1 MLKVGFGTNALEIPE
16 GTAMGGYA
24 FRDGTSTGL
33 LDPLRITA
41 LTWYDG
47 SRRAA
52 LVLVDAICV
61 NSDLTAAVRAALPD
75 VDLVWMAASHTH
87 AGPETGCVPGGGP
100 TPAGWLDRLTAGAVA
115 AVNRARVTETGS
127 HGRVHSGTLD
137 GVGAVRSDTA
147 GDAVVPVDLIEV
159 SAAGRRSGLVVVL
172 PVHPTVLPSENLLV
186 SADLTGAVR
195 RALSARVG
203 PGVWVAVA
211 TGAAGDIST
220 RHTRQGQ
227 DTAELDRLGGLV
239 ADHCLDLLGKP
250 ATAGW
255 STGSRLAW
263 RDRTVQLRPKPRTDE
278 GALVAEASAALA
290 DARSTGDA
298 AAVRVAEGNLDGAR
312 LTATVDRP
320 DQIEAEVGVL
330 RIGRLTLTAL
340 PGEPFLAT
348 AEGLRRDRL
357 EPMVVLGYAN
367 SYPGYLPPAAAYES
381 SGYEVLAAAVAPG
394 GAEAIALAA
403 AELAAEL
410 DG

>member
-1 MLKVGFGTNALEIPE
+1 MLNVGFGTSALDVGE
-16 GTAMGGYA
+16 GTPMGGYA
-24 FRDGTSTGL
+24 FRSGASVGT

-52 LVLVDAICV
+52 LVLMDTICV
-61 NSDLTAAVRAALPD
+61 NSDLTRAVRAALAD
-75 VDLVWMAASHTH
+75 VDLVWVAASHTH

-100 TPAGWLDRLTAGAVA
+100 TPAGWLEWLTTGAVA
-115 AVNRARVTETGS
+115 AVNRARATETGS
-127 HGRVHSGTLD
+127 HGRVCTGTVD

-147 GDAVVPVDLIEV
+147 GDALVPVDLIEV
-159 SAAGRRSGLVVVL
+159 SSAGRRSGLVVVL
-172 PVHPTVLPSENLLV
+172 PVHPTVLPAENLLV

-203 PGVWVAVA
+203 PRVWVAVA

-227 DTAELDRLGGLV
+227 DTGELDRLGGLV
-239 ADHCLDLLGKP
+239 ADHCLELLGGP
-250 ATAGW
+250 AAAGW
-255 STGSRLAW
+255 STGSRLSW
-263 RDRTVQLRPKPRTDE
+263 RGRTVELRPKARADG
-278 GALVAEASAALA
+278 GALVTAASAALA
-290 DARSTGDA
+290 DARSGGDP

-312 LTATVDRP
+312 LTAIVEPPDRI
-320 DQIEAEVGVL
+320 DAEVGVL

-348 AEGLRRDRL
+348 AEELRGDRVD
-357 EPMVVLGYAN
+357 PMIVLGYAN
-367 SYPGYLPPAAAYES
+367 SYPGYLPPAAAYDS

-394 GAEAIALAA
+394 SAEQVARAA
-403 AELAAEL
+403 AELTAEL
-410 DG
+410 GS

>member
-1 MLKVGFGTNALEIPE
+1 MLKVGFGTSALGVPD
-16 GTAMGGYA
+16 GTLMGGYA
-24 FRDGTSTGL
+24 FRTGVSAGI

-47 SRRAA
+47 ARRAA
-52 LVLVDAICV
+52 LVLADTICV
-61 NSDLTAAVRAALPD
+61 NSDLTRAVRAALPD
-75 VDLVWMAASHTH
+75 VDLVWLAASHTH

-100 TPAGWLDRLTAGAVA
+100 TPAGWLEHLTAGAVA
-115 AVNRARVTETGS
+115 AVNRARVTEAGS
-127 HGRVHSGTLD
+127 HGRFHTGTVD

-147 GDAVVPVDLIEV
+147 GEPLVPVDLIEV
-159 SAAGRRSGLVVVL
+159 SSAGRRSGLIVVL
-172 PVHPTVLPSENLLV
+172 PVHPTVLPAANLMV

-195 RALSARVG
+195 RALSAQVG

-227 DTAELDRLGGLV
+227 DTAELDRLGRRV
-239 ADHCLDLLGKP
+239 AEHCLELLGKP

-255 STGSRLAW
+255 STGSQLSW
-263 RDRTVQLRPKPRTDE
+263 RGRAVELRPKPRPDDDV
-278 GALVAEASAALA
+278 LVDAASAALA
-290 DARSTGDA
+290 DARSAGDP

-312 LTATVDRP
+312 LTAIVEPPDR
-320 DQIEAEVGVL
+320 IEAEVGVL

-348 AEGLRRDRL
+348 AEELRRDRTD
-357 EPMVVLGYAN
+357 PMVVLGYAN
-367 SYPGYLPPAAAYES
+367 SYPGYLPPMAAYDG

-394 GAEAIALAA
+394 AAEWVARAA
-403 AELAAEL
+403 ADLATEL